1 MFTHS
6 LEEFFNLFEVQAII
20 RIVLGALLAGMIGYE
35 RQSWK
40 KPAGF
45 RTHVLVGESAVL
57 VMLCGV
63 YIYENIGGADPS
75 RIPAQL
81 LSGMGFIGAGTILRD
96 GFHVKGLTTAAS
108 LLAVTGIGLL
118 VGAGAYLVS
127 IVATFIVYIILSYT
141 YFINS
146 NLNKIDEIKLEVI
159 TSKDPKDAIKSVQ
172 NIADKEGIA
181 LRKFNVEDNSLF
193 IEGKAPE
200 DIDID
205 YIIRKIME
213 IEDVK
218 EVTNINA

>member
-1 MFTHS
+1 MHS
-6 LEEFFNLFEVQAII
+6 LEEFLNLFEVQAII

-35 RQSWK
+35 RQAWK

-159 TSKDPKDAIKSVQ
+159 TSKDPKDAIKSIQ
-172 NIADKEGIA
+172 NIADKEGIV
-181 LRKFNVEDNSLF
+181 LKKFNVEDNSLF
-193 IEGKAPE
+193 IEGKVPE

-213 IEDVK
+213 IENVK
-218 EVTNINA
+218 EITNINA